1 MPDPEAAK
9 TRASAIALI
18 SIAFLGVLLFL
29 LSALVS
35 ALAPAYAGLSGGS
48 LPSVVLAA
56 LGAILFGLS
65 ILGALFLV
73 LLGNKSHRD

>member
-29 LSALVS
+29 LA
-35 ALAPAYAGLSGGS
+35 ALAPVYAGLSGGG
-48 LPSVVLAA
+48 LPSAVLAA
-56 LGAILFGLS
+56 LGALMLS
-65 ILGALFLV
+65 FSIIGALLLA
-73 LLGNKSHRD
+73 LLGHRKRQN